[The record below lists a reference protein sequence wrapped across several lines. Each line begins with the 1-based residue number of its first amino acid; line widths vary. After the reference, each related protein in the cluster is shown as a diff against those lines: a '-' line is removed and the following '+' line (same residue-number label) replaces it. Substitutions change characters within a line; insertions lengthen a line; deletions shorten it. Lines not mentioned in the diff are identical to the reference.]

1 MVEWRI
7 VISREGLIALL
18 AAKSQNSVEVFHKS
32 KAPAAAALHLCL
44 CTCAKKKKKKKTLQT
59 NSPIHPPVLHLPPPL
74 SSFLRHCGPI
84 CSADR
89 RVFGV

>member
-44 CTCAKKKKKKKTLQT
+44 CTCAKKKKKKRPFKPTLPYTHQCST
-59 NSPIHPPVLHLPPPL
+59 SL
-74 SSFLRHCGPI
+74 STFKEQPS
-84 CSADR
+84 
-89 RVFGV
+89 

>member
-44 CTCAKKKKKKKTLQT
+44 CTCAKKKKRKKDPSNQLSHTPT
-59 NSPIHPPVLHLPPPL
+59 SAPPPCL
-74 SSFLRHCGPI
+74 HSRSNLPSFLLL
-84 CSADR
+84 
-89 RVFGV
+89 

>member
-18 AAKSQNSVEVFHKS
+18 SAKSQNSVEVFHKS

-44 CTCAKKKKKKKTLQT
+44 CTCAKKKIPSNQLSHTPT
-59 NSPIHPPVLHLPPPL
+59 SAPPPCL
-74 SSFLRHCGPI
+74 PVYIQGATFLAFC
-84 CSADR
+84 CCE
-89 RVFGV
+89 

>member
-7 VISREGLIALL
+7 VISREGLIALH

-59 NSPIHPPVLHLPPPL
+59 NSPIHPPVLHLPVYIQGAT
-74 SSFLRHCGPI
+74 FLAFC
-84 CSADR
+84 CCEWQVD
-89 RVFGV
+89 